1 MRILTVV
8 CVMALFMTGCDS
20 GSEGKDD
27 VLRIINSLDL
37 EGISFRYRYAEGE
50 GEVTLCSTASDEG
63 GQCRNTSSPA
73 AETIIDV
80 SYVQDNIFNFWA
92 NQENFQEG
100 FTQCQVGPIAVQNG
114 AADVIVFFAG
124 GTMQV
129 DCSGNWNPNFP
140 LGS

>member
-63 GQCRNTSSPA
+63 GQCRNTNSPA

-80 SYVQDNIFNFWA
+80 SYVQDN
-92 NQENFQEG
+92 
-100 FTQCQVGPIAVQNG
+100 
-114 AADVIVFFAG
+114 
-124 GTMQV
+124 
-129 DCSGNWNPNFP
+129 
-140 LGS
+140 